1 MGEYRRFVA
10 YVYEYRKGK
19 KEENCGF
26 VKVESW
32 GERCTME
39 LHLQCP
45 GILAGTECKSYAFV
59 RNGKKMRGIL
69 LGSCKTEANGV
80 SHILETSPRNIGG
93 QRVALEEL
101 GGMVFLTELGA
112 FFGTEWDDIEI
123 IPEMFEEFPEKDSPE
138 KEMEEEQGETLKETT
153 DEKSKKGAGEEAEKV
168 LPEQGKRETEMRE
181 ESSHKENAA
190 EAEVS
195 EQNELPAEEENVTAT
210 EVQQERHMP
219 GEPYTPFEDGDFFN
233 CRKIKPG
240 DLPCFSRKN
249 CPLRQNRFLL
259 YGYYNFGHLL
269 LCTKENGQQILG
281 VPGIY
286 DQQERFMANM
296 FGFPFFRKS
305 REIQVP
311 GRQGGYWYR
320 LINSP
325 DFHYGDGFQ
334 KNGTKVR

>member
-59 RNGKKMRGIL
+59 RAEKKMRGIL
-69 LGSCKTEANGV
+69 LDSCKTEANGV
-80 SHILETSPRNIGG
+80 RHILETSSRDIGG

-123 IPEMFEEFPEKDSPE
+123 IPELFEEFSEEDSPE
-138 KEMEEEQGETLKETT
+138 EEQE
-153 DEKSKKGAGEEAEKV
+153 
-168 LPEQGKRETEMRE
+168 
-181 ESSHKENAA
+181 
-190 EAEVS
+190 
-195 EQNELPAEEENVTAT
+195 ELPAEEENVTAT
-210 EVQQERHMP
+210 EVQQERPMP

-240 DLPCFSRKN
+240 DLPCFSGKN

-325 DFHYGDGFQ
+325 DFHQGDEFQ
-334 KNGTKVR
+334 KNGTKVQ

>member
-59 RNGKKMRGIL
+59 RAEKKMRGIL
-69 LGSCKTEANGV
+69 LDSCKTEANGV
-80 SHILETSPRNIGG
+80 RHIMETSSRDIGG

-123 IPEMFEEFPEKDSPE
+123 IPELFEEFSEEDSPE
-138 KEMEEEQGETLKETT
+138 EEQE
-153 DEKSKKGAGEEAEKV
+153 
-168 LPEQGKRETEMRE
+168 
-181 ESSHKENAA
+181 
-190 EAEVS
+190 
-195 EQNELPAEEENVTAT
+195 ELPAEEENVTAT
-210 EVQQERHMP
+210 EVQQERPMP

-269 LCTKENGQQILG
+269 LGTKENGQQILG

-334 KNGTKVR
+334 KNGTKVQ

>member
-59 RNGKKMRGIL
+59 RAEKKMRGIL
-69 LGSCKTEANGV
+69 LDSCKTEANGV
-80 SHILETSPRNIGG
+80 RHIMETSSRDIGG

-123 IPEMFEEFPEKDSPE
+123 IPELFEEFSEEDSPE
-138 KEMEEEQGETLKETT
+138 EEQE
-153 DEKSKKGAGEEAEKV
+153 
-168 LPEQGKRETEMRE
+168 
-181 ESSHKENAA
+181 
-190 EAEVS
+190 
-195 EQNELPAEEENVTAT
+195 ELPTEEENVTAT

-240 DLPCFSRKN
+240 DLPCFSGKN

-325 DFHYGDGFQ
+325 DFHQGDEFQ
-334 KNGTKVR
+334 KNGTKVQ

>member
-59 RNGKKMRGIL
+59 REEKKMRGIL

-93 QRVALEEL
+93 QRVALEEI

-123 IPEMFEEFPEKDSPE
+123 IPDLFEEFSK
-138 KEMEEEQGETLKETT
+138 EEEETLKETT
-153 DEKSKKGAGEEAEKV
+153 DEKSKKRAGEEAEKV
-168 LPEQGKRETEMRE
+168 LPEQGKR
-181 ESSHKENAA
+181 

-210 EVQQERHMP
+210 EVQQERPMP

-240 DLPCFSRKN
+240 DLPCFSGKN

-325 DFHYGDGFQ
+325 DFHQGDEFQ
-334 KNGTKVR
+334 KNGTKVQ

>member
-59 RNGKKMRGIL
+59 RAEKKMRGIL
-69 LGSCKTEANGV
+69 LDSCKTEANGV
-80 SHILETSPRNIGG
+80 RHIMETSSRDIGG

-123 IPEMFEEFPEKDSPE
+123 IPELFEEFSEEDSPE
-138 KEMEEEQGETLKETT
+138 EEQE
-153 DEKSKKGAGEEAEKV
+153 
-168 LPEQGKRETEMRE
+168 
-181 ESSHKENAA
+181 
-190 EAEVS
+190 
-195 EQNELPAEEENVTAT
+195 ELPTEEENVTAT

-240 DLPCFSRKN
+240 DLPCFSGKN

-320 LINSP
+320 LINSA
-325 DFHYGDGFQ
+325 DFHQGDEFQ
-334 KNGTKVR
+334 KNGTKVQ

>member
-59 RNGKKMRGIL
+59 RAEKKMRGIL
-69 LGSCKTEANGV
+69 LDSCKTEANGV
-80 SHILETSPRNIGG
+80 RHILETSPRNIGG
-93 QRVALEEL
+93 QRVALEEI
-101 GGMVFLTELGA
+101 GGMVFLKELGA

-123 IPEMFEEFPEKDSPE
+123 IPELFEEFSEEDSPE
-138 KEMEEEQGETLKETT
+138 EEQ
-153 DEKSKKGAGEEAEKV
+153 EE
-168 LPEQGKRETEMRE
+168 PPT
-181 ESSHKENAA
+181 
-190 EAEVS
+190 
-195 EQNELPAEEENVTAT
+195 EEENVTAT

-240 DLPCFSRKN
+240 DLPCFSGKN

-325 DFHYGDGFQ
+325 DFHQGDEFQ
-334 KNGTKVR
+334 KNGTKVQ

>member
-59 RNGKKMRGIL
+59 RAEKKMRGIL
-69 LGSCKTEANGV
+69 LDSCKTEANGV
-80 SHILETSPRNIGG
+80 RHIMETSSRDIGG

-123 IPEMFEEFPEKDSPE
+123 IPELFEEFSEEDSPE
-138 KEMEEEQGETLKETT
+138 EEQ
-153 DEKSKKGAGEEAEKV
+153 EE
-168 LPEQGKRETEMRE
+168 PPT
-181 ESSHKENAA
+181 
-190 EAEVS
+190 
-195 EQNELPAEEENVTAT
+195 EEENVTAT

-240 DLPCFSRKN
+240 DLSCFSGKN

-325 DFHYGDGFQ
+325 DFHQWDGFQ

>member
-59 RNGKKMRGIL
+59 RAEKKMRGIL
-69 LGSCKTEANGV
+69 LDSCKTEANGV
-80 SHILETSPRNIGG
+80 RHIMETSSRDIGG

-123 IPEMFEEFPEKDSPE
+123 IPELFEEFSEEDSPE
-138 KEMEEEQGETLKETT
+138 EEQ
-153 DEKSKKGAGEEAEKV
+153 EE
-168 LPEQGKRETEMRE
+168 PPT
-181 ESSHKENAA
+181 
-190 EAEVS
+190 
-195 EQNELPAEEENVTAT
+195 EEENVTAT

-240 DLPCFSRKN
+240 DLPCFSGKN

-325 DFHYGDGFQ
+325 DFHQGMNSRRMER
-334 KNGTKVR
+334 KCNNSSRE

>member
-59 RNGKKMRGIL
+59 RAEKKMRGIL
-69 LGSCKTEANGV
+69 LDSCKTEANGV
-80 SHILETSPRNIGG
+80 RHIMETSSRDIGG

-123 IPEMFEEFPEKDSPE
+123 IPELFEEFSEEDSPE
-138 KEMEEEQGETLKETT
+138 EEQ
-153 DEKSKKGAGEEAEKV
+153 EE
-168 LPEQGKRETEMRE
+168 PPT
-181 ESSHKENAA
+181 
-190 EAEVS
+190 
-195 EQNELPAEEENVTAT
+195 EEENVTAT

-240 DLPCFSRKN
+240 DLSCFSGKN

-325 DFHYGDGFQ
+325 DFHQGDEFQ
-334 KNGTKVR
+334 KNGTKVQ

>member
-59 RNGKKMRGIL
+59 RAEKKMRGIL
-69 LGSCKTEANGV
+69 LDSCKTEANGV
-80 SHILETSPRNIGG
+80 RHILETSPRNIGG
-93 QRVALEEL
+93 QRVALEEI

-123 IPEMFEEFPEKDSPE
+123 IPDLFEEFSK
-138 KEMEEEQGETLKETT
+138 EEEETLKETT
-153 DEKSKKGAGEEAEKV
+153 DEKSKKRAGEEAEKV
-168 LPEQGKRETEMRE
+168 LPEQGKRE
-181 ESSHKENAA
+181 AD
-190 EAEVS
+190 VS
-195 EQNELPAEEENVTAT
+195 EQNELLTEVENVIASV
-210 EVQQERHMP
+210 VQQVRHMP

-240 DLPCFSRKN
+240 DLPCFSGKN

-325 DFHYGDGFQ
+325 DFHQGDEFQ
-334 KNGTKVR
+334 KNGTKVQ

>member
-1 MGEYRRFVA
+1 
-10 YVYEYRKGK
+10 
-19 KEENCGF
+19 
-26 VKVESW
+26 
-32 GERCTME
+32 
-39 LHLQCP
+39 
-45 GILAGTECKSYAFV
+45 
-59 RNGKKMRGIL
+59 MRGIL

-93 QRVALEEL
+93 QRVALEEI
-101 GGMVFLTELGA
+101 GGMAFLTELGA

-123 IPEMFEEFPEKDSPE
+123 IPDLFEEFSK
-138 KEMEEEQGETLKETT
+138 EEEETLKETT
-153 DEKSKKGAGEEAEKV
+153 DEKSKKRAGEEAEKV
-168 LPEQGKRETEMRE
+168 LPEKGKR
-181 ESSHKENAA
+181 

-195 EQNELPAEEENVTAT
+195 EQNEPPTEEENVTAT

-240 DLPCFSRKN
+240 DLSCFSGKN

-269 LCTKENGQQILG
+269 LCKKENGQQILG

-305 REIQVP
+305 REIQVS

-325 DFHYGDGFQ
+325 DFNQRDGFQ
-334 KNGTKVR
+334 KNGTKVQ

>member
-1 MGEYRRFVA
+1 M
-10 YVYEYRKGK
+10 
-19 KEENCGF
+19 
-26 VKVESW
+26 
-32 GERCTME
+32 
-39 LHLQCP
+39 
-45 GILAGTECKSYAFV
+45 
-59 RNGKKMRGIL
+59 
-69 LGSCKTEANGV
+69 
-80 SHILETSPRNIGG
+80 
-93 QRVALEEL
+93 ALEEL

-123 IPEMFEEFPEKDSPE
+123 IPELFEEFSK
-138 KEMEEEQGETLKETT
+138 EEEETLKETT
-153 DEKSKKGAGEEAEKV
+153 DEKSKKRAGEEAEKV
-168 LPEQGKRETEMRE
+168 LPEQGKRE
-181 ESSHKENAA
+181 
-190 EAEVS
+190 AEVS
-195 EQNELPAEEENVTAT
+195 EQEELPAEEENVTAT

-240 DLPCFSRKN
+240 DLPCFSGKN

-325 DFHYGDGFQ
+325 DFHQGDEFQ
-334 KNGTKVR
+334 KNGTKVQ

>member
-59 RNGKKMRGIL
+59 RAEKKMRGIL
-69 LGSCKTEANGV
+69 LDSCKTEANGV
-80 SHILETSPRNIGG
+80 RHIMETSSRDIGG

-123 IPEMFEEFPEKDSPE
+123 IPELFEEFSEEDSPE
-138 KEMEEEQGETLKETT
+138 EEQEEPPTEEENETT
-153 DEKSKKGAGEEAEKV
+153 DEKSKKRAGEEAEKV
-168 LPEQGKRETEMRE
+168 LLEQGKR
-181 ESSHKENAA
+181 K
-190 EAEVS
+190 AEVS
-195 EQNELPAEEENVTAT
+195 EQNVPPTEEENVTAT

-240 DLPCFSRKN
+240 DLPCFSGKN

-325 DFHYGDGFQ
+325 DFHQGDEFQ
-334 KNGTKVR
+334 KNGTKVQ